1 MRRLFASVVFMLAI
15 SAPAFA
21 NQFAGW
27 AVLIVSGD
35 NHAHSGA
42 PSAVFDN
49 ARHDLVKA
57 FTAIGFSPANMAQF
71 SVTPDPAAQHAEPG
85 AIANTLWDLTSR
97 APDGCLIY
105 FTSHGTA
112 QRHGAWATTCCR
124 PARLKI
130 RWWTRAC
137 GGNRPAVI
145 VMSACYSRP
154 VRGAAGGR
162 RTASCITAARP
173 DRTSASA
180 AARCDQY
187 TFFDDCF
194 LRALADDRQTS
205 PKPEAGL
212 VQQVRRLSASSQ
224 MHASPPS
231 EPQVNIGP
239 NVAFGASNGSDL
251 AVLPA
256 MAQGLVGQ
264 HASPSSL
271 RPPARRGCR
280 RRDHGGPW

>member
-1 MRRLFASVVFMLAI
+1 MRRLFASVVFMLAV

-71 SVTPDPAAQHAEPG
+71 SITPDPAAQHAEPS

-105 FTSHGTA
+105 FTSHGTGDGIVID
-112 QRHGAWATTCCR
+112 QGVLGPDKLGAVVQN
-124 PARLKI
+124 
-130 RWWTRAC
+130 AC
-137 GGNRPAVI
+137 GGKPSVI
-145 VMSACYSRP
+145 VMSSCFSGQF
-154 VRGAAGGR
+154 VRTLEGENR
-162 RTASCITAARP
+162 MVLTAARP
-173 DRTSASA
+173 DRTSFGCGES
-180 AARCDQY
+180 DVY

-194 LRALADDRQTS
+194 LRALPMADSFPKEADLTRQCVAFR
-205 PKPEAGL
+205 E
-212 VQQVRRLSASSQ
+212 QQ
-224 MHASPPS
+224 MHATPPS
-231 EPQVNIGP
+231 EPQLSIGP
-239 NVAFGASNGSDL
+239 KVGAAFKW
-251 AVLPA
+251 
-256 MAQGLVGQ
+256 
-264 HASPSSL
+264 
-271 RPPARRGCR
+271 R
-280 RRDHGGPW
+280 